1 MSLQGPAYERD
12 FRQRMRR
19 ALYAAY
25 AAGCSTVVLAA
36 GRLGLCAVCGV
47 FRNRPEVVA
56 ELWSEVLDTLEWRG
70 RFARVV
76 FAIPRGALTAT
87 RSPPRPPR
95 APAAGPLIPLYLLV
109 RCFCPGCVRVAS
121 TWPCVH
127 GVGP

>member
-1 MSLQGPAYERD
+1 MAH
-12 FRQRMRR
+12 
-19 ALYAAY
+19 ALCALRSAR
-25 AAGCSTVVLAA
+25 
-36 GRLGLCAVCGV
+36 GRLLDAHTRLILGAWGCGV

-76 FAIPRGALTAT
+76 FAVPRGAHGHSLAAF
-87 RSPPRPPR
+87 RRAR

-109 RCFCPGCVRVAS
+109 RCFYPGCVRVAS